1 MVLVILDAHSKWT
14 EVEEM
19 KSTSSGKTVE
29 ALRSIFVRFGL
40 PQQLVSDN
48 RPQLVSE
55 EFEVFMK
62 ANGIQHIQSAPY
74 HPSTNGLAERFVQT
88 MK

>member
-1 MVLVILDAHSKWT
+1 M
-14 EVEEM
+14 
-19 KSTSSGKTVE
+19 E
-29 ALRSIFVRFGL
+29 ALRLISVRFGL
-40 PQQLVSDN
+40 PQLLVSDN
-48 RPQLVSE
+48 GPQLVSE

-62 ANGIQHIQSAPY
+62 ANEIQHIQSAPY